1 MSGNASKFQGARIVE
16 HLHVWE
22 ELMEAARRALR
33 ATPAAQASDPIC
45 QDRLRHVS
53 VPRELNAAGS
63 RCPVCHPRRG
73 RHIELAISDRL
84 LGDAMRLTSRTAR
97 AAQN

>member
-1 MSGNASKFQGARIVE
+1 MDHQHA
-16 HLHVWE
+16 WD

-33 ATPAAQASDPIC
+33 GAPPALATDPIC

-53 VPRELNAAGS
+53 IPRELNAAGS

-84 LGDAMRLTSRTAR
+84 LGDAMRLTSRAAR